1 MGEACVVS
9 RPFPSNIEMDQKVG
23 CAHDG
28 FAGKRFISDQSLILS
43 SESQWRPNVSN
54 PALIELR
61 DVSKRYRRPDGP
73 SFDALKSVTCAIPAS
88 SMTAIVG
95 RSGSGKS
102 TLLHLI
108 AGLDHPSAGSVDVSG
123 VSLGALSEDR
133 LAKWRGSQV
142 GVVFQFFQLLPTLTI
157 LENILLAM
165 DFVGTVAAR
174 DRRSRALALLD
185 RVGIAD
191 QAGKLPGTLSG
202 GQQQRAAIARAIA
215 NDPKLLVADEPTGN
229 LDTDSAA
236 TVMGLLTSLADDG
249 RAVIVV
255 THDDGVA
262 ARADR
267 IIRLSDGMIV
277 EDTAGEHA
285 AKAAV
290 Q

>member
-1 MGEACVVS
+1 M
-9 RPFPSNIEMDQKVG
+9 
-23 CAHDG
+23 
-28 FAGKRFISDQSLILS
+28 SD
-43 SESQWRPNVSN
+43 

-61 DVSKRYRRPDGP
+61 DVSKRYMRPDGP
-73 SFDALKSVTCAIPAS
+73 SFDALKGVTCAILAR

-108 AGLDHPSAGSVDVSG
+108 VGLDHPSAGSVDVSG
-123 VSLGALSEDR
+123 VSLGRLSEDR
-133 LAKWRGSQV
+133 LATWRGAEV

-165 DFVGTVAAR
+165 DFVGAVPAS
-174 DRRSRALALLD
+174 DRRSRSLALLD

-191 QAGKLPGTLSG
+191 QADKLPGTLSG

-215 NDPKLLVADEPTGN
+215 NEPKLLVADEPTGN

-255 THDDGVA
+255 THDDDVA

-267 IIRLSDGMIV
+267 LIRLSDGMIV
-277 EDTAGEHA
+277 EDTA
-285 AKAAV
+285 KAAA

>member
-1 MGEACVVS
+1 
-9 RPFPSNIEMDQKVG
+9 
-23 CAHDG
+23 
-28 FAGKRFISDQSLILS
+28 
-43 SESQWRPNVSN
+43 
-54 PALIELR
+54 
-61 DVSKRYRRPDGP
+61 
-73 SFDALKSVTCAIPAS
+73 
-88 SMTAIVG
+88 MTAIVG

-123 VSLGALSEDR
+123 VSLSGLSEDR
-133 LAKWRGSQV
+133 LAKWRGAQV

-165 DFVGTVAAR
+165 DFVGAVAAR

-191 QAGKLPGTLSG
+191 QADKLPGTLSG

-236 TVMGLLTSLADDG
+236 TVMGLLTALADDG

-255 THDDGVA
+255 THDNDVA

-267 IIRLSDGMIV
+267 LIRLSDGMIV
-277 EDTAGEHA
+277 EDTL
-285 AKAAV
+285 KAAA

>member
-1 MGEACVVS
+1 M
-9 RPFPSNIEMDQKVG
+9 PD
-23 CAHDG
+23 
-28 FAGKRFISDQSLILS
+28 
-43 SESQWRPNVSN
+43 
-54 PALIELR
+54 PALIDLR
-61 DVSKRYRRPDGP
+61 DVSKRYKRPDGP
-73 SFDALKSVTCAIPAS
+73 SFDALKDVTCTFSAS

-123 VSLGALSEDR
+123 VSLGGLSEDR
-133 LAKWRGSQV
+133 LATWRGAEV

-165 DFVGTVAAR
+165 DFVGAVPAR

-202 GQQQRAAIARAIA
+202 GQQQRAAIARALA

-255 THDDGVA
+255 THDDDVA

-267 IIRLSDGMIV
+267 LIRLSDGMIV
-277 EDTAGEHA
+277 EDTA
-285 AKAAV
+285 KAAA

>member
-1 MGEACVVS
+1 M
-9 RPFPSNIEMDQKVG
+9 
-23 CAHDG
+23 
-28 FAGKRFISDQSLILS
+28 SD
-43 SESQWRPNVSN
+43 
-54 PALIELR
+54 PALIDLR

-73 SFDALKSVTCAIPAS
+73 SFDALKSVTCTFSAS

-142 GVVFQFFQLLPTLTI
+142 GVVFQFFQLLPNLTV

-165 DFVGTVAAR
+165 DFVGAVPAR

>member
-1 MGEACVVS
+1 M
-9 RPFPSNIEMDQKVG
+9 
-23 CAHDG
+23 
-28 FAGKRFISDQSLILS
+28 SD
-43 SESQWRPNVSN
+43 
-54 PALIELR
+54 PALIDLR

-73 SFDALKSVTCAIPAS
+73 SFDALKGVTCTFSAS

-123 VSLGALSEDR
+123 ISLGTLSEDR
-133 LAKWRGSQV
+133 LATWRGAQV

-157 LENILLAM
+157 LENIMLAM
-165 DFVGTVAAR
+165 DFVGSVPAR
-174 DRRSRALALLD
+174 DRRSRTLALLD

-236 TVMGLLTSLADDG
+236 TVMDLLTALADDG

-267 IIRLSDGMIV
+267 LIRLSDGMIV
-277 EDTAGEHA
+277 QDTAGEHA

>member
-1 MGEACVVS
+1 M
-9 RPFPSNIEMDQKVG
+9 
-23 CAHDG
+23 
-28 FAGKRFISDQSLILS
+28 SD
-43 SESQWRPNVSN
+43 

-73 SFDALKSVTCAIPAS
+73 SFDALRGVTCSIPAR

-95 RSGSGKS
+95 SSGSGKS

-108 AGLDHPSAGSVDVSG
+108 AGLDRPSAGSVDVSG
-123 VSLGALSEDR
+123 VSLGSLGEDR
-133 LAKWRGSQV
+133 LAKWRGAEV

-165 DFVGTVAAR
+165 DFVGAVPAR
-174 DRRSRALALLD
+174 DRRPRALALLG

-191 QAGKLPGTLSG
+191 QADKLPGTLSG
-202 GQQQRAAIARAIA
+202 GEQQRAAIARAIA
-215 NDPKLLVADEPTGN
+215 NDPKVLVADEPTGN
-229 LDTDSAA
+229 LDMDSAA
-236 TVMGLLTSLADDG
+236 TVMGLLTSLAEDG

-255 THDDGVA
+255 SHDDGVA

-267 IIRLSDGMIV
+267 LIRLSDGMIV
-277 EDTAGEHA
+277 EDS
-285 AKAAV
+285 AKAAA

>member
-1 MGEACVVS
+1 MSG
-9 RPFPSNIEMDQKVG
+9 
-23 CAHDG
+23 
-28 FAGKRFISDQSLILS
+28 
-43 SESQWRPNVSN
+43 

-61 DVSKRYRRPDGP
+61 DVSKCYKLPDGP
-73 SFDALKSVTCAIPAS
+73 SFDALKSVTCTIPAS

-123 VSLGALSEDR
+123 VSLGGLSEDR
-133 LAKWRGSQV
+133 LARWRGSQV

-165 DFVGTVAAR
+165 DFVGAVAAR

-191 QAGKLPGTLSG
+191 QADKLPGTLSG
-202 GQQQRAAIARAIA
+202 GQQQRAAIARALA
-215 NDPKLLVADEPTGN
+215 NNPKLVVADEPTGN

-267 IIRLSDGMIV
+267 LIRLSDGMIV
-277 EDTAGEHA
+277 EDTLKQDKIGVGA
-285 AKAAV
+285 